1 MRSNIPI
8 LAFLIVIILLLGK
21 GVFIDDV
28 EIDTGI
34 YYSYSS
40 MFEEGLYPYSDF
52 SFEYPPGAFL
62 ILLTPALLSN
72 SAEGY
77 KIIFS
82 IFIALALF
90 SCGIIIYMSSKS
102 GLIIF
107 TAAVILIPSILIFQ
121 RFDTLAA
128 ALTLSSLVLF
138 SKKKH
143 LMGSFLLALAASIKL
158 YPAIIFPI
166 YAMHLPKE
174 ERLDNILAFIIGLLI
189 MFIPFFAFSSP
200 AQISS
205 FLNYHIDRP
214 VQIESTWASLSII
227 FGKLG
232 EDLLITGGFG
242 SMNIISESA
251 QFFGKA
257 GVFLFL
263 AFLSAAYYYL
273 SKKEKNEKI
282 LFTGAFILI
291 AGAIAFSKVFS
302 PQYIIWLIVI
312 FPLIYSDFK
321 KDNYIL
327 WAVFAEI
334 LILTHLIYPVFYRE
348 LIMLNDIPVLILIA
362 RNVLFLILIFLASKD
377 LFGHKR
383 E

>member
-1 MRSNIPI
+1 
-8 LAFLIVIILLLGK
+8 
-21 GVFIDDV
+21 
-28 EIDTGI
+28 
-34 YYSYSS
+34 
-40 MFEEGLYPYSDF
+40 
-52 SFEYPPGAFL
+52 
-62 ILLTPALLSN
+62 
-72 SAEGY
+72 
-77 KIIFS
+77 
-82 IFIALALF
+82 
-90 SCGIIIYMSSKS
+90 
-102 GLIIF
+102 
-107 TAAVILIPSILIFQ
+107 
-121 RFDTLAA
+121 
-128 ALTLSSLVLF
+128 
-138 SKKKH
+138 
-143 LMGSFLLALAASIKL
+143 
-158 YPAIIFPI
+158 
-166 YAMHLPKE
+166 MHLPKE

-327 WAVFAEI
+327 WTVFAEI